1 MAKRWRIGLLGL
13 GTVGQGV
20 AKLVLDGGDGLAAR
34 SGFQLELARVADID
48 IDRPRDVAVD
58 RSLMTTDALSVCT
71 AADIDVVVELIG
83 GKTAARE
90 LVLAALAAGKPVVTA
105 NKALLAEH
113 GLEIFRAAQD
123 AGVSVSFE
131 ASTGGGI
138 PLLSSVRDGLVANE
152 IRELHGIVNGT
163 ANYVLTRMLAD
174 EMPLDEAVKQAQQL
188 GYAEADPTFDIEG
201 IDSAHKLTLLAELA
215 FHTPVDFHAIY
226 VEGIS
231 RIRPADIRYAQQLG
245 YVIKLLAIAKQV
257 RGNAPDGNG
266 NGIELRVH
274 PTLLRHDHPL
284 AAVRDNFNAVLL
296 VGDAVGPV
304 MFYGQGAGRM
314 PTASA
319 IVADIIDVARGS
331 AAQTF
336 KQLTFFREGSR
347 ALRQAPMD
355 EITTRYFVRV
365 TCEDKAGVLGRVA
378 THLGEQGVSVASII
392 QKEFGAPT
400 VPLIILTHTAVEKN
414 FRAAL
419 ARIDAEPFVTE
430 PSAFIR
436 VEAEE

>member
-1 MAKRWRIGLLGL
+1 M
-13 GTVGQGV
+13 
-20 AKLVLDGGDGLAAR
+20 
-34 SGFQLELARVADID
+34 
-48 IDRPRDVAVD
+48 
-58 RSLMTTDALSVCT
+58 
-71 AADIDVVVELIG
+71 
-83 GKTAARE
+83 
-90 LVLAALAAGKPVVTA
+90 
-105 NKALLAEH
+105 
-113 GLEIFRAAQD
+113 
-123 AGVSVSFE
+123 
-131 ASTGGGI
+131 
-138 PLLSSVRDGLVANE
+138 
-152 IRELHGIVNGT
+152 
-163 ANYVLTRMLAD
+163 
-174 EMPLDEAVKQAQQL
+174 
-188 GYAEADPTFDIEG
+188 
-201 IDSAHKLTLLAELA
+201 
-215 FHTPVDFHAIY
+215 DFHAIY

-257 RGNAPDGNG
+257 RGNAPDGND

-331 AAQTF
+331 AAQTY

-378 THLGEQGVSVASII
+378 THLGEHGVSVASII
-392 QKEFGAPT
+392 QKEFGAPM
-400 VPLIILTHTAVEKN
+400 VPLIILTHAAVEKN
-414 FRAAL
+414 FRTAL